1 MAGQLDSLFNSVAK
15 SVAISVIATLGD
27 SFDHTISYT
36 KKGVS
41 SYNVDTGEQVTVDT
55 TYSDLKVPISFIRSE
70 EEAGQ
75 EMREAKI
82 YLTPDLI
89 GDNQPDLED
98 EVTLSF
104 AGSNRLAQI
113 VDIDTKKG
121 GQTYLFTLLVRF

>member
-1 MAGQLDSLFNSVAK
+1 MAGQLDSLFKSVAK
-15 SVAISVIATLGD
+15 SVIATLGD

-41 SYNVDTGEQVTVDT
+41 SYNLDTGEQVTVDT
-55 TYSDLKVPISFIRSE
+55 TYSDLKVPISFVRSE

-98 EVTLSF
+98 EVTLNF

>member
-1 MAGQLDSLFNSVAK
+1 MAGQLDSLFRSVAK
-15 SVAISVIATLGD
+15 SVVSQLGD

-75 EMREAKI
+75 EMRQAKI

>member
-1 MAGQLDSLFNSVAK
+1 MAGQLDSLFKSVAK
-15 SVAISVIATLGD
+15 SVVSQLGD
-27 SFDHTISYT
+27 SFDHTISYI

-55 TYSDLKVPISFIRSE
+55 TYSNLKVPISFVRSE

-121 GQTYLFTLLVRF
+121 GQTYLFIIVVRF

>member
-1 MAGQLDSLFNSVAK
+1 MAGQLDSLFKSVAK
-15 SVAISVIATLGD
+15 SLVATLGD
-27 SFDHTISYT
+27 SLDHTITYT
-36 KKGVS
+36 KKGIS
-41 SYNVDTGEQVTVDT
+41 SYNVETGEQITVDT
-55 TYSDLKVPISFIRSE
+55 IYSDIKVPISFIRSE

-121 GQTYLFTLLVRF
+121 GQTYLFIIVVRF

>member
-1 MAGQLDSLFNSVAK
+1 MAGQLDSLFKSVAK
-15 SVAISVIATLGD
+15 SVVSQLGD

-36 KKGVS
+36 KKSVS

-55 TYSDLKVPISFIRSE
+55 TYSDLKVPISFVRSE

>member
-1 MAGQLDSLFNSVAK
+1 MAGQLDSLFKSVAK
-15 SVAISVIATLGD
+15 SVVSQLGD

-55 TYSDLKVPISFIRSE
+55 TYSNLKVPISFVRSE

-121 GQTYLFTLLVRF
+121 GQTYLFIIVVRF

>member
-1 MAGQLDSLFNSVAK
+1 MAGQLDSLFRSVAK
-15 SVAISVIATLGD
+15 SVVSQLGD

-55 TYSDLKVPISFIRSE
+55 TYSDLKVPISFVRSE

>member
-1 MAGQLDSLFNSVAK
+1 MAGQLDSLFKTVAK
-15 SVAISVIATLGD
+15 SVIATLGD

>member
-1 MAGQLDSLFNSVAK
+1 MAGQLDSLFRSVAK
-15 SVAISVIATLGD
+15 SVVSQLGD

-41 SYNVDTGEQVTVDT
+41 SYNVDTGEQITVDT
-55 TYSDLKVPISFIRSE
+55 TYSDLKVPISFVRSE
-70 EEAGQ
+70 EDAGQ

-82 YLTPDLI
+82 YITPDLI
-89 GDNQPDLED
+89 GNNQPDLED